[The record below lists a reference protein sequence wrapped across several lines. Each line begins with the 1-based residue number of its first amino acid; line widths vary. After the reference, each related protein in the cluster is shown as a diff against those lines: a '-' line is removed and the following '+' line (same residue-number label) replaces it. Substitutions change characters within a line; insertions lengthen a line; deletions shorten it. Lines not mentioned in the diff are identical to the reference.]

1 MKVCGTDNP
10 YKSITNCNGG
20 IPSRVTFV
28 LITLIIIGS
37 VLFLLLENQRK
48 VNKYHHRKAIE
59 LSDYGLQ
66 QMMVQVGEH
75 LGNDPTKI
83 KGIVKTEYDEGWY
96 KVDVTISQKDSVLTL
111 AIESKGHS
119 GSQEAVRKENIFLY
133 RSIVEGDSAVW
144 LPKQNK

>member
-1 MKVCGTDNP
+1 MKSCGKSYP
-10 YKSITNCNGG
+10 YKIMGNCNGG

-37 VLFLLLENQRK
+37 VLFFLLENQRK

-66 QMMVQVGEH
+66 QMMVQVGEN
-75 LGNDPTKI
+75 LGDDPTKI
-83 KGIVKTEYDEGWY
+83 KGIAKIEYDEGWY
-96 KVDVTISQKDSVLTL
+96 KVNVKILQEDSVLTL
-111 AIESKGHS
+111 AIESKGRS
-119 GSQEAVRKENIFLY
+119 GSQEAVRKMNVFLY
-133 RSIVEGDSAVW
+133 RSIVEGDSVIW

>member
-1 MKVCGTDNP
+1 MKSCGKSYP
-10 YKSITNCNGG
+10 YKIIGNCNGG

-37 VLFLLLENQRK
+37 VLFVLLENQRK

-66 QMMVQVGEH
+66 QMMVQVGEN
-75 LGNDPTKI
+75 LGDDPTKI
-83 KGIVKTEYDEGWY
+83 KGIAKIEYDEGWY
-96 KVDVTISQKDSVLTL
+96 KVNVKILQEDSILTL

-119 GSQEAVRKENIFLY
+119 GSQEAVRKMNVFLY
-133 RSIVEGDSAVW
+133 RSIVEGDSVIW